1 MNPLRKTL
9 LSLAVL
15 GVAGAVA
22 GSGAFSAFSKTTSN
36 DGNAVTAG
44 DVTLADNDASQAAYD
59 IPTAKPGDTDER
71 CVRVTFSGNL
81 PSTVKLYRTA
91 FSGSTGLESN
101 VNLTI
106 SKSATGAQ
114 ADCSD
119 FGSSTSVFSTAALS
133 TFSATSFSNGIAL
146 TDQTGNA
153 VWNNGD
159 AVTYR
164 ITATLPSSGVPDTA
178 QGKTTGTH
186 SFVWEAQNN

>member
-22 GSGAFSAFSKTTSN
+22 GTGAFSAFSKTTSN
-36 DGNAVTAG
+36 DGNEVTAG
-44 DVTLADNDASQAAYD
+44 DVTLADNDAGVAAYD
-59 IPTAKPGDTDER
+59 MPTAKPGDTNER
-71 CVRVTFSGNL
+71 CIRVTFNGNL

-91 FSGSTGLESN
+91 FTGSTGLESN

-106 SKSATGAQ
+106 LKSATGTQ
-114 ADCSD
+114 ANCSD
-119 FGSSTSVFSTAALS
+119 FGSSSSVFATAALS
-133 TFSATSFSNGIAL
+133 TFSGTSFSNGITL
-146 TDQTGNA
+146 TDQTGSA